1 MTREQA
7 RNLISSKI
15 EEITGGLTV
24 NELADSAT
32 LCNGLDDMDGMSEEE
47 ANNFANEIAQD
58 MLAEEGFPIRAS
70 PSFGP

>member
-15 EEITGGLTV
+15 DEITGGRTV

-58 MLAEEGFPIRAS
+58 MLAEEGFPV
-70 PSFGP
+70 

>member
-58 MLAEEGFPIRAS
+58 MLAEEGFPMM
-70 PSFGP
+70 

>member
-24 NELADSAT
+24 DELADSAT

-58 MLAEEGFPIRAS
+58 MLAEEDFPM
-70 PSFGP
+70 

>member
-15 EEITGGLTV
+15 EEITGGLSLD
-24 NELADSAT
+24 ELADSAT

-47 ANNFANEIAQD
+47 ASSFAEEIAQD
-58 MLAEEGFPIRAS
+58 ILAEEGFPM
-70 PSFGP
+70 

>member
-32 LCNGLDDMDGMSEEE
+32 LCNGLDDMDGMSGEE

-58 MLAEEGFPIRAS
+58 MLAEEGFPV
-70 PSFGP
+70 

>member
-58 MLAEEGFPIRAS
+58 MLAEEGFPV
-70 PSFGP
+70 

>member
-58 MLAEEGFPIRAS
+58 MLHEEGFPVRAS

>member
-58 MLAEEGFPIRAS
+58 MLAEEGFPM
-70 PSFGP
+70 

>member
-15 EEITGGLTV
+15 EEITGGLIV

-58 MLAEEGFPIRAS
+58 MLAEEGFPM
-70 PSFGP
+70 

>member
-24 NELADSAT
+24 NALADSAT

-58 MLAEEGFPIRAS
+58 MLAEEGFPM
-70 PSFGP
+70 

>member
-24 NELADSAT
+24 DELADSAT

-47 ANNFANEIAQD
+47 ANNLANEIAQD
-58 MLAEEGFPIRAS
+58 MLAEEGFPM
-70 PSFGP
+70 

>member
-7 RNLISSKI
+7 RNLISAKI

-58 MLAEEGFPIRAS
+58 MLAEEGFPM
-70 PSFGP
+70 

>member
-15 EEITGGLTV
+15 EEITGGLTI

-58 MLAEEGFPIRAS
+58 MLAEEGFPM
-70 PSFGP
+70 

>member
-58 MLAEEGFPIRAS
+58 MLAEEGFPVEVIDT
-70 PSFGP
+70 

>member
-47 ANNFANEIAQD
+47 ASSFAEEIAQD
-58 MLAEEGFPIRAS
+58 ILAEEGFPM
-70 PSFGP
+70 

>member
-32 LCNGLDDMDGMSEEE
+32 LCNGLDDMDGMNEEE

-58 MLAEEGFPIRAS
+58 MLAEEGFPM
-70 PSFGP
+70 

>member
-7 RNLISSKI
+7 RKLISSKI

-58 MLAEEGFPIRAS
+58 MLAEEGFPM
-70 PSFGP
+70 

>member
-1 MTREQA
+1 M
-7 RNLISSKI
+7 ISSKI

-58 MLAEEGFPIRAS
+58 MLAEEGFPM
-70 PSFGP
+70 

>member
-15 EEITGGLTV
+15 EEITGGLSLD
-24 NELADSAT
+24 ELADSAT

-47 ANNFANEIAQD
+47 ASSFAEEIAQD
-58 MLAEEGFPIRAS
+58 ILAEEGFPR
-70 PSFGP
+70 

>member
-7 RNLISSKI
+7 RNLINSKV
-15 EEITGGLTV
+15 EEITGGLSLD
-24 NELADSAT
+24 ELADSAT

-58 MLAEEGFPIRAS
+58 MLAEEGFPM
-70 PSFGP
+70 

>member
-47 ANNFANEIAQD
+47 ASSFAEEIAQD
-58 MLAEEGFPIRAS
+58 MLAEEGFPM
-70 PSFGP
+70 

>member
-7 RNLISSKI
+7 RKLISSKI
-15 EEITGGLTV
+15 EEITGGLTI

-32 LCNGLDDMDGMSEEE
+32 LCNGLDDMYGMSEEE

-58 MLAEEGFPIRAS
+58 MLAEEGFPM
-70 PSFGP
+70 

>member
-15 EEITGGLTV
+15 EEITGGLSLD
-24 NELADSAT
+24 ELADSAT

-47 ANNFANEIAQD
+47 ASSFAEEIAQD
-58 MLAEEGFPIRAS
+58 ILAEEGFPT
-70 PSFGP
+70 

>member
-15 EEITGGLTV
+15 EEITGGLSLDD
-24 NELADSAT
+24 LADSAT

-47 ANNFANEIAQD
+47 ASSFAEEIAQD
-58 MLAEEGFPIRAS
+58 ILAEEGFPM
-70 PSFGP
+70 

>member
-32 LCNGLDDMDGMSEEE
+32 LCNGPDDMDGMSEEE

-58 MLAEEGFPIRAS
+58 MLAEEGFPM
-70 PSFGP
+70 

>member
-7 RNLISSKI
+7 RKLISSKI
-15 EEITGGLTV
+15 EEITGGLTI

-58 MLAEEGFPIRAS
+58 MLAEEGFPM
-70 PSFGP
+70 